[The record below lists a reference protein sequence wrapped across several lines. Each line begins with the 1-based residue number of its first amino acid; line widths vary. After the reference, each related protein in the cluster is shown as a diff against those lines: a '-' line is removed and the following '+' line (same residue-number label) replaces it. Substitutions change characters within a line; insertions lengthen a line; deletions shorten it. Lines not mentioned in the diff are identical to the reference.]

1 MLPWPDDTYTI
12 KIINLQGL
20 QDLSSFN
27 IMPFRSSIKE
37 GDWEHLIMEYRDYYK
52 ILDVDSHASVDE
64 IKKAYRKLA
73 RRYHPDINPNDK
85 TAAERFTEI
94 NEANEVLTD
103 PEKRAKYDRLSSS
116 WRTHQQTSEGKNFE
130 WSEWLS
136 SAHKSGEPVNLEEI
150 LGNSN
155 RSSGF
160 SDFFEVVFGGMPP
173 TRTSPEQGQDYNQK
187 IEISLEEAFNGAT
200 RILRIGERR
209 IEIKIPR
216 GAKSGTK
223 VRVRGEGREG
233 EGGAKGDLYLDIEVT
248 PHPTF
253 ERAGDDL
260 HTELPVDL
268 YTAILG
274 GEASVPTLKGKIK
287 LRIPPETQSGR
298 SFRLK
303 GQGMPQLKQP
313 DERGDLYAKVVVQL
327 PQNLTPDE
335 IALFEELAD
344 MRGL

>member
-1 MLPWPDDTYTI
+1 MDY
-12 KIINLQGL
+12 K
-20 QDLSSFN
+20 
-27 IMPFRSSIKE
+27 
-37 GDWEHLIMEYRDYYK
+37 DYYK
-52 ILDVDSHASVDE
+52 VLDVDLHASVDE

-73 RRYHPDINPNDK
+73 RRYHPDVNPHDK
-85 TAAERFTEI
+85 VAAEHFAEI

-103 PEKRAKYDRLSSS
+103 AEKRARYDRLGSN
-116 WRTHQQTSEGKNFE
+116 WRTHQQTSAGKEFDWGE
-130 WSEWLS
+130 WISA
-136 SAHKSGEPVNLEEI
+136 AHKNGGLVNLDEI
-150 LGNSN
+150 LKNSN
-155 RSSGF
+155 RSGGF
-160 SDFFEVVFGGMPP
+160 SDFFEVVFGGMQP
-173 TRTSPEQGQDYNQK
+173 TRSAAEQGQDYNQK
-187 IEISLEEAFNGAT
+187 VEISLEEAFNGVA

-223 VRVRGEGREG
+223 VRVRGEGGEG
-233 EGGAKGDLYLDIEVT
+233 EGGVKGDLYLEIEVT
-248 PHPTF
+248 PHPVF
-253 ERAGDDL
+253 ERTGDDL

-298 SFRLK
+298 TFRLK

>member
-1 MLPWPDDTYTI
+1 MDY
-12 KIINLQGL
+12 K
-20 QDLSSFN
+20 
-27 IMPFRSSIKE
+27 
-37 GDWEHLIMEYRDYYK
+37 DYYK
-52 ILDVDSHASVDE
+52 VLDVDLHASVDE

-73 RRYHPDINPNDK
+73 RRYHPDVNPNDK
-85 TAAERFTEI
+85 VAAEHFAEI

-103 PEKRAKYDRLSSS
+103 AEKRARYDRLGSN
-116 WRTHQQTSEGKNFE
+116 WRAHQQTSEGKEFD
-130 WSEWLS
+130 WSEWIS
-136 SAHKSGEPVNLEEI
+136 AAHKNGGLVNLDEI
-150 LGNSN
+150 LKNSN
-155 RSSGF
+155 RSGGF

-173 TRTSPEQGQDYNQK
+173 THSTAEQGQDYNQK
-187 IEISLEEAFNGAT
+187 VEISLEEAFNGVS

-233 EGGAKGDLYLDIEVT
+233 EGGVKGDLYLEIVVT
-248 PHPTF
+248 PHPVF
-253 ERAGDDL
+253 ERTGDDL
-260 HTELPVDL
+260 QTELPVDL

-298 SFRLK
+298 TFRLK

>member
-1 MLPWPDDTYTI
+1 MD
-12 KIINLQGL
+12 
-20 QDLSSFN
+20 
-27 IMPFRSSIKE
+27 
-37 GDWEHLIMEYRDYYK
+37 YRDYYK
-52 ILDVDSHASVDE
+52 VLDVDSHASVDE
-64 IKKAYRKLA
+64 IRKAYRKLA
-73 RRYHPDINPNDK
+73 RRYHPDVNPNDK
-85 TAAERFTEI
+85 VAAEHFTEI

-103 PEKRAKYDRLSSS
+103 SEKRAKYDRLGSS
-116 WRTHQQTSEGKNFE
+116 WRAHQQMGGGKEFD

-136 SAHKSGEPVNLEEI
+136 SAYKSGDSLNLEEI
-150 LGNSN
+150 LAKIN
-155 RSSGF
+155 RSGGF

-173 TRTSPEQGQDYNQK
+173 TQPNTEQGQDYNQK
-187 IEISLEEAFNGAT
+187 VEISLEEAFSGVS

-233 EGGAKGDLYLDIEVT
+233 EGGVKGDLYLEIEVT
-248 PHPTF
+248 PHPVF
-253 ERAGDDL
+253 ERTGDDL
-260 HTELPVDL
+260 QTELPVDL

-298 SFRLK
+298 TFRLK